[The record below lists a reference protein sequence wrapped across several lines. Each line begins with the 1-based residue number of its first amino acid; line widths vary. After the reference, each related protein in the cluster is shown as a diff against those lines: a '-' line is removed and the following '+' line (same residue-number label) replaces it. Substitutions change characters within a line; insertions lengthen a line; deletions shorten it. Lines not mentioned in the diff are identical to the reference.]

1 MSLPIQKESLN
12 FLNYFFNPSR
22 SNLINHPFCCIGQI
36 GFFFL
41 LRKKNFCATKLCVK
55 SLPKLLHFLC
65 FQNVSKSWNSHNC
78 RKLRIMDRKWSS
90 GFRHIFTV
98 AFFLFL
104 ATARGSNPAEP
115 IFQPAWETI
124 INIYLT

>member
-12 FLNYFFNPSR
+12 FLNYFINLSR

-55 SLPKLLHFLC
+55 SLPKLLHFYVFKMFL
-65 FQNVSKSWNSHNC
+65 NHEIAITVENLGSW
-78 RKLRIMDRKWSS
+78 IEDEVV
-90 GFRHIFTV
+90 GFVIF
-98 AFFLFL
+98 
-104 ATARGSNPAEP
+104 S
-115 IFQPAWETI
+115 Q
-124 INIYLT
+124 